1 MVFSPI
7 KYICQCFGFR
17 RVCWNDKWSFHVRVL
32 QTRQAHICIS
42 LAYFRHY
49 IFYILKTLKILPLYG
64 YPDSEIRENFAFGI
78 RNAGIQLKE
87 SRIQLVRSPKVSQQ
101 FQFVDG
107 NFNFTHG
114 NFNLINHSN
123 FNLLTAISILL
134 TAISIYSQQFQF
146 YARQIQFTYEQTEIT
161 VSKIEISTLQVSFT
175 WYKTGILG
183 RKSRIGARPTKGM
196 HNFKW

>member
-1 MVFSPI
+1 M
-7 KYICQCFGFR
+7 
-17 RVCWNDKWSFHVRVL
+17 RVL

-123 FNLLTAISILL
+123 FNLLSNFNFTHGNFNLL
-134 TAISIYSQQFQF
+134 TAISILRTANSIYL
-146 YARQIQFTYEQTEIT
+146 RT
-161 VSKIEISTLQVSFT
+161 
-175 WYKTGILG
+175 
-183 RKSRIGARPTKGM
+183 
-196 HNFKW
+196 N